1 MIFGAYLNRKTIEEI
16 AEVGKML
23 YKKRRVL
30 DRLEEMNHTSKKT
43 PIISVNM

>member
-1 MIFGAYLNRKTIEEI
+1 MVFGAYLNRKTIEEI

-30 DRLEEMNHTSKKT
+30 DRLEGMKYISK
-43 PIISVNM
+43 